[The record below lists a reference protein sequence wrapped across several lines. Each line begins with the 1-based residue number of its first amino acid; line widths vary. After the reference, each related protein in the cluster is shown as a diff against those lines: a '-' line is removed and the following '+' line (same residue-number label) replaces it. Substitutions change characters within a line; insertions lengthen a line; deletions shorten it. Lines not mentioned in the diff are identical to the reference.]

1 MGALPWPIIFSIIVS
16 AGLLKIFGGLSPNKL
31 NIAQAGGSIGGLMA
45 AAVVFTLPGFVMDMP
60 DSFPLGWIAL
70 ISVCGAVL
78 GIGLSIPLREE
89 YVIKQNLAFPAGRV
103 GGEIIQSGFSQDHRF
118 GLMLI
123 FGFLTALLT
132 IGRESLNW
140 NFINLGTVGSQPI
153 LILIMPMVIAT
164 GLILGP
170 ENSFS
175 WGAGGFLSVII
186 GAIIMIMLPKND
198 AIPLIQNFGMGLV
211 IGSGIGYILM
221 HTGVSF
227 QKNAIFIRHKPWV
240 WVMVATSVFIL
251 MMTGIPVFAAIFCL
265 LLTFLS
271 VNLASRMTGLTN
283 IDPLEQFGLLSALFI
298 TVFFGVMNL
307 NISLEHRYMITFF
320 IATATA
326 IAGDIGHDYKSAEIV
341 GTDYHQIIKIDLIV
355 AVVISLMVPALLLFI
370 KSPVIAHQLF
380 TPDLPAP
387 QAQIVMANLKGLPH
401 PIIFLIGLFMAIII
415 EGCRAKGRFL
425 SIHLMPLGIGLFLG
439 FNLAFL
445 ITIGGFAALHIQKR
459 GSEKMLTAIVIAAA
473 ILSGEGTI
481 GFLQSA
487 VNVFSPDN
495 YTAIMGITTLI
506 LIAFLARSIRSYFQ
520 EP

>member
-1 MGALPWPIIFSIIVS
+1 
-16 AGLLKIFGGLSPNKL
+16 
-31 NIAQAGGSIGGLMA
+31 
-45 AAVVFTLPGFVMDMP
+45 
-60 DSFPLGWIAL
+60 
-70 ISVCGAVL
+70 
-78 GIGLSIPLREE
+78 
-89 YVIKQNLAFPAGRV
+89 
-103 GGEIIQSGFSQDHRF
+103 
-118 GLMLI
+118 
-123 FGFLTALLT
+123 
-132 IGRESLNW
+132 
-140 NFINLGTVGSQPI
+140 
-153 LILIMPMVIAT
+153 
-164 GLILGP
+164 
-170 ENSFS
+170 
-175 WGAGGFLSVII
+175 
-186 GAIIMIMLPKND
+186 
-198 AIPLIQNFGMGLV
+198 
-211 IGSGIGYILM
+211 
-221 HTGVSF
+221 
-227 QKNAIFIRHKPWV
+227 
-240 WVMVATSVFIL
+240 MVATSVFIL